1 MVYYDENI
9 VRQLY
14 EAFNRGDIKLVS
26 KLYAEDV
33 VLHVPGRSQIS
44 GTYRGKEALL
54 QFWDKQSALSEG
66 TFKPQVVTVADGD
79 GHILVISDIRIQ
91 RAGREYAWRR
101 VIDFLM
107 RESRVKEAWFFEG
120 DQYTAD
126 EAFA

>member
-1 MVYYDENI
+1 MVYYDESI

-14 EAFNRGDIKLVS
+14 EAFNRGDLKIVS
-26 KLYAEDV
+26 KIYAEDV
-33 VLHVPGRSQIS
+33 VLHVPGRSQVS

-54 QFWDKQSALSEG
+54 QFWEKQVTLSEG
-66 TFKPQVVTVADGD
+66 SFKPQVVTVADGD
-79 GHILVISDIRIQ
+79 GHILVITDILVK

-107 RESRVKEAWFFEG
+107 RESRIKEAWFFES